1 MSAEKRVNAGSGSYA
16 IVEMLEGA
24 TDAELMEDSVLM
36 QDVRGNL
43 PLVGV
48 GELVSQLRE
57 AESVTSGLMQM
68 GSALSPATYC
78 ILTCAHSRTQRA
90 LEVAEAPG
98 SRA

>member
-1 MSAEKRVNAGSGSYA
+1 MMSVEKRVSADAAAYA

-36 QDVRGNL
+36 QDVRSNL

-57 AESVTSGLMQM
+57 AASVTSGLMQM
-68 GSALSPATYC
+68 GAALSPATYC
-78 ILTCAHSRTQRA
+78 ILSCAHTRA
-90 LEVAEAPG
+90 ERVLGVAEDF
-98 SRA
+98 S